1 MRSLCPLC
9 ASPAAMQAV
18 KDSERR
24 EGDDHRSP
32 LCFWGVRPVQATG
45 RVGAKHKGGVAL
57 RGSGE
62 AGSGWN
68 LCEGLPACRG
78 ARSGWC
84 LHPDHGFPGRASPLG
99 TRGARSPRSLAAA
112 GARQPAGGA
121 RVTSSRAAAPADP
134 DPGLRADPEPGRRA
148 ARRLGERRPR
158 GPSRSGSNWSPEQE
172 VGGDLPAG
180 DKQAINSAA
189 KFPSARPADNRSRAH
204 PRGHLLP
211 LPGRTARTLAF
222 LHARGCEAPRA
233 VCRHA

>member
-1 MRSLCPLC
+1 MITALLYF
-9 ASPAAMQAV
+9 
-18 KDSERR
+18 
-24 EGDDHRSP
+24 G
-32 LCFWGVRPVQATG
+32 GVRPVQATG

-68 LCEGLPACRG
+68 LCDSLPACPS
-78 ARSGWC
+78 ARSGWG
-84 LHPDHGFPGRASPLG
+84 LHQDHGFPRGASPPG
-99 TRGARSPRSLAAA
+99 TRGARSVS
-112 GARQPAGGA
+112 
-121 RVTSSRAAAPADP
+121 
-134 DPGLRADPEPGRRA
+134 PEPGGGGGAATSRGRPRHEQPGGDARRPGPGASGGSRPRTPRSPPSRRA
-148 ARRLGERRPR
+148 ATPRSEPEREQLVAGAGR
-158 GPSRSGSNWSPEQE
+158 G

-233 VCRHA
+233 LCRHA